1 MPNINVPASTTI
13 TFDEHITKVSWLGW
27 TSQGDTQIYE
37 ATTSGQNIDWFYPDD
52 GNYYVITFTITLDKN
67 YILNDVNVNS
77 ISGGVPIKDKTNNT
91 FQINLRDDS
100 GTYDPST
107 ITLTSKLEGVSDTKP
122 VYKFIN
128 NTWVKQDAFQF
139 TNGSWV
145 RISTAITALA
155 TPSISLSGD
164 TLTIGN
170 VANATSYAIYSNN
183 TLLTTITT
191 TSVDLSTLITTAG
204 TYTIYAIAKATGYA
218 DSEKSNE
225 VSYIKIDN
233 WKCTVANLGS
243 ANPTSVTF
251 THEGTMP
258 TFEEI
263 TFNSDIF
270 IKIPTMYRKVNTVV
284 DNQITSYTI
293 SNNKTDD
300 EYKPYPCFLKEDGI
314 TIMPYILIGKYFSS
328 SSTTCNSIQTYATS
342 NYSENGRANA
352 VAKGEGYQLY
362 DWMMHKLWQDLITC
376 KMNNINI
383 NSGTGI
389 DIDSLGL
396 YWSSYE
402 AYIDGI
408 SHFPNFVA
416 FSYKPTAY
424 IDNPRWNSPNYNS
437 DIYAIATNSGVIKN
451 LGYNSD
457 HPFVNYPTSV
467 EKSSENIYYCDVY
480 TSSTDTSPIIS
491 TIGGKSKNYGAFF
504 VNAASGWRVKHYI
517 RLCYRPINE

>member
-1 MPNINVPASTTI
+1 M
-13 TFDEHITKVSWLGW
+13 
-27 TSQGDTQIYE
+27 
-37 ATTSGQNIDWFYPDD
+37 
-52 GNYYVITFTITLDKN
+52 
-67 YILNDVNVNS
+67 
-77 ISGGVPIKDKTNNT
+77 
-91 FQINLRDDS
+91 
-100 GTYDPST
+100 
-107 ITLTSKLEGVSDTKP
+107 SDTKP

-128 NTWVKQDAFQF
+128 NAWVKQDAFQF

-145 RISTAITALA
+145 RISTATTALA

-170 VANATSYAIYSNN
+170 VDNATSYDVYVDGVLKTNVPVGAMSNT
-183 TLLTTITT
+183 TLDLTTLNL
-191 TSVDLSTLITTAG
+191 SVG
-204 TYTIYAIAKATGYA
+204 THTIKVKAKAEGYG
-218 DSEKSNE
+218 DSAFSNE
-225 VSYIKIDN
+225 VSYIKIDS

-243 ANPTSVTF
+243 ENPTSVTF

-328 SSTTCNSIQTYATS
+328 SSTTCNSIQTSATS

-352 VAKGEGYQLY
+352 VAKGKGYQLY
-362 DWMMHKLWQDLITC
+362 DWMIHKLWQDLITC

-389 DIDSLGL
+389 NTDSLGL

-408 SHFPNFVA
+408 SHFPSFVA

-424 IDNPRWNSPNYNS
+424 IDNPRWNAPNYNS
-437 DIYAIATNSGVIKN
+437 DIYAISTNSGVIKN

-504 VNAASGWRVKHYI
+504 VNAASSWRVKHYI

>member
-1 MPNINVPASTTI
+1 MSNT
-13 TFDEHITKVSWLGW
+13 
-27 TSQGDTQIYE
+27 
-37 ATTSGQNIDWFYPDD
+37 
-52 GNYYVITFTITLDKN
+52 TLD
-67 YILNDVNVNS
+67 
-77 ISGGVPIKDKTNNT
+77 
-91 FQINLRDDS
+91 
-100 GTYDPST
+100 
-107 ITLTSKLEGVSDTKP
+107 
-122 VYKFIN
+122 
-128 NTWVKQDAFQF
+128 
-139 TNGSWV
+139 
-145 RISTAITALA
+145 
-155 TPSISLSGD
+155 
-164 TLTIGN
+164 
-170 VANATSYAIYSNN
+170 
-183 TLLTTITT
+183 LTTLNL
-191 TSVDLSTLITTAG
+191 SVG
-204 TYTIYAIAKATGYA
+204 THTIKVKAKAEGYG
-218 DSEKSNE
+218 DSAFSNE

-328 SSTTCNSIQTYATS
+328 SSTTCNSIQTSATS

-408 SHFPNFVA
+408 SHFPAFVA

-424 IDNPRWNSPNYNS
+424 IDNPRWNAPNYNS
-437 DIYAIATNSGVIKN
+437 DIYAISTNSGVIKN

>member
-1 MPNINVPASTTI
+1 MVNTEENKFFEKLSDKEIDNLIGELCSVRDNNPDVKVIDNIKNNINPVLQEQIDI
-13 TFDEHITKVSWLGW
+13 TNDAIIVEEDILTSILKSEMPLTHEEIDVLKANNLYNKYISKFNNSQEDNMMIEEEIKRNLTSSEDDAIEMVIESEETKEESFPETEYTEESN
-27 TSQGDTQIYE
+27 TSSKDNNTNEDKESSKEVLDSYTSNIAYE
-37 ATTSGQNIDWFYPDD
+37 
-52 GNYYVITFTITLDKN
+52 TLD
-67 YILNDVNVNS
+67 NVS
-77 ISGGVPIKDKTNNT
+77 KEIAGV
-91 FQINLRDDS
+91 
-100 GTYDPST
+100 
-107 ITLTSKLEGVSDTKP
+107 
-122 VYKFIN
+122 
-128 NTWVKQDAFQF
+128 
-139 TNGSWV
+139 
-145 RISTAITALA
+145 
-155 TPSISLSGD
+155 
-164 TLTIGN
+164 
-170 VANATSYAIYSNN
+170 
-183 TLLTTITT
+183 
-191 TSVDLSTLITTAG
+191 
-204 TYTIYAIAKATGYA
+204 
-218 DSEKSNE
+218 
-225 VSYIKIDN
+225 
-233 WKCTVANLGS
+233 
-243 ANPTSVTF
+243 
-251 THEGTMP
+251 
-258 TFEEI
+258 
-263 TFNSDIF
+263 
-270 IKIPTMYRKVNTVV
+270 VNTV
-284 DNQITSYTI
+284 TSVKDLSESINEAKKENIAKTV
-293 SNNKTDD
+293 SEFNNKTDD

-328 SSTTCNSIQTYATS
+328 SSTTCNSIQTSATS

-362 DWMMHKLWQDLITC
+362 DWMIHKLWQDLITC

-408 SHFPNFVA
+408 SHFPAFVA

-437 DIYAIATNSGVIKN
+437 DIYAISQNSGVIKN